1 MKIMNIFQKKKPVFD
16 KARFDNNTKLLQQQL
31 LDLTKSNQANDVI
44 KVRSQNIINLLDTPI
59 AAPQLKQMEILDG
72 QLFNVLN
79 ILKDAVAQGLIQTTD
94 EGLTVIQNLIITN
107 RNQGKLFQMLEEVK
121 ASVDNLIEYTK
132 IDINQKDIDKL
143 SSRLKQIKKIFDE
156 RGKTFS
162 ETEKNNFT
170 REAKDLLNQKA
181 NKESLIA
188 RLQGSVRGRNNQ
200 LNVLKERQDYQS
212 MVKNQL
218 LSLTGFKEAVAD
230 VQILKENID
239 KVQDEIDNVSEVYVD
254 ENLRKKDPKALTTS
268 LADLLQ
274 NIPDDNQ
281 TKTPVATQQTTTPQP
296 AKQKDDLSKLLEEIE
311 D

>member
-1 MKIMNIFQKKKPVFD
+1 MIFFNKKKPAFD
-16 KARFDNNTKLLQQQL
+16 KVRFDNNTKLLQQQL

-59 AAPQLKQMEILDG
+59 AAPQLKQMEVLDG

-79 ILKDAVAQGLIQTTD
+79 ILKDAVAQGLVQTTD

-132 IDINQKDIDKL
+132 IDLNQKDIDKL
-143 SSRLKQIKKIFDE
+143 SGRLKQIKKIAEE

-162 ETEKNNFT
+162 ETERNNFT

-212 MVKNQL
+212 MVNNQL

-254 ENLRKKDPKALTTS
+254 ENLKKKDPKALTTS
-268 LADLLQ
+268 VEDLLQ
-274 NIPDDNQ
+274 NIPAETQ
-281 TKTPVATQQTTTPQP
+281 TKTPVATKQTATSQP
-296 AKQKDDLSKLLEEIE
+296 TKQKDDLSKLLEEIE

>member
-1 MKIMNIFQKKKPVFD
+1 MIFFNKKKPAFD
-16 KARFDNNTKLLQQQL
+16 KVRFDNNTKLLQQQL
-31 LDLTKSNQANDVI
+31 LDLTKSNQATDVI

-59 AAPQLKQMEILDG
+59 AAPQLKQMEVLDG

-79 ILKDAVAQGLIQTTD
+79 ILKDAVAQGLVQTTD

-132 IDINQKDIDKL
+132 IDLNQKDIDKL
-143 SSRLKQIKKIFDE
+143 SGRLKQIKKIAEE

-162 ETEKNNFT
+162 ETERNNFT

-212 MVKNQL
+212 MVNNQL

-254 ENLRKKDPKALTTS
+254 ENLKKKDPKALTTS
-268 LADLLQ
+268 LEDLLQ
-274 NIPDDNQ
+274 NVPAETQ
-281 TKTPVATQQTTTPQP
+281 TKTPVATKQTATSQP
-296 AKQKDDLSKLLEEIE
+296 TKQKDDLSKLLEEIE

>member
-1 MKIMNIFQKKKPVFD
+1 MIFFNKKKPAFD
-16 KARFDNNTKLLQQQL
+16 KVRFDNNTKLLQQQL

-59 AAPQLKQMEILDG
+59 AAPQLKQMEVLDG

-79 ILKDAVAQGLIQTTD
+79 ILKDAVAQGLVQTTD

-132 IDINQKDIDKL
+132 IDLNQKDIDKL
-143 SSRLKQIKKIFDE
+143 SGRLKQIKKIAEE

-162 ETEKNNFT
+162 ETERNNFT

-188 RLQGSVRGRNNQ
+188 RLQGSIRGRNNQ

-212 MVKNQL
+212 MVNNQL

-254 ENLRKKDPKALTTS
+254 ENLKKKDPKALTTS
-268 LADLLQ
+268 LEDLLQ
-274 NIPDDNQ
+274 NVPAETQ
-281 TKTPVATQQTTTPQP
+281 TKTPVATKQTATSQP
-296 AKQKDDLSKLLEEIE
+296 TKQKDDLSKLLEEIE

>member
-1 MKIMNIFQKKKPVFD
+1 MIFFNKKKPAFD
-16 KARFDNNTKLLQQQL
+16 KVRFDNNTKLLQQQL

-59 AAPQLKQMEILDG
+59 AAPQLKQMEVLDG

-79 ILKDAVAQGLIQTTD
+79 ILKDAVAQGLVQTTD

-132 IDINQKDIDKL
+132 IDLNQKDIDKL
-143 SSRLKQIKKIFDE
+143 SGRLKQIKKIAEE

-162 ETEKNNFT
+162 ETERNNFT

-212 MVKNQL
+212 MVNNQL

-254 ENLRKKDPKALTTS
+254 ENLKKKDPKALTTS
-268 LADLLQ
+268 LEDLLQ
-274 NIPDDNQ
+274 NVPAETQ
-281 TKTPVATQQTTTPQP
+281 TKTPIATKQTATSQP
-296 AKQKDDLSKLLEEIE
+296 TKQKDDLSKLLEEIE

>member
-1 MKIMNIFQKKKPVFD
+1 MIFFNKKKPAFD
-16 KARFDNNTKLLQQQL
+16 KVRFDNNTKLLQQQL
-31 LDLTKSNQANDVI
+31 LDLTKSNQATDVI

-59 AAPQLKQMEILDG
+59 AAPQLKQMEVLDG

-79 ILKDAVAQGLIQTTD
+79 ILKDAVAQGLVQTTD

-132 IDINQKDIDKL
+132 IDLNQKDIDKL
-143 SSRLKQIKKIFDE
+143 SGRLKQIKKIAEE

-162 ETEKNNFT
+162 ETERNNFT

-212 MVKNQL
+212 MVNNQL

-254 ENLRKKDPKALTTS
+254 ENLKKKDPKALTTS
-268 LADLLQ
+268 LEDLLQ
-274 NIPDDNQ
+274 NVPAETQ
-281 TKTPVATQQTTTPQP
+281 TKTPVATKQTSTSQP
-296 AKQKDDLSKLLEEIE
+296 TKQKDDLSKLLEEIE

>member
-1 MKIMNIFQKKKPVFD
+1 MIFFNKKKPAFD
-16 KARFDNNTKLLQQQL
+16 KVRFDNNTKLLQQQL

-59 AAPQLKQMEILDG
+59 AAPQLKQMEVLDG

-79 ILKDAVAQGLIQTTD
+79 ILKDAVAQGLVQTTD

-132 IDINQKDIDKL
+132 IDLNQKDIDKL
-143 SSRLKQIKKIFDE
+143 SGRLKQIKKIAEE

-162 ETEKNNFT
+162 ETERNNFT

-212 MVKNQL
+212 MVNNQL

-254 ENLRKKDPKALTTS
+254 ENLKKKDPKALTTS
-268 LADLLQ
+268 LEDLLQ
-274 NIPDDNQ
+274 NVPAETQ
-281 TKTPVATQQTTTPQP
+281 TKTPVATKQTATSQP
-296 AKQKDDLSKLLEEIE
+296 TKQKDDLSKLLEEIE

>member
-1 MKIMNIFQKKKPVFD
+1 MNIMNIFQKKKPVFD

-121 ASVDNLIEYTK
+121 ANVDNLIEYTK

>member
-121 ASVDNLIEYTK
+121 ANVDNLIEYTK

-281 TKTPVATQQTTTPQP
+281 TKTPVATQQTATPQP

>member
-1 MKIMNIFQKKKPVFD
+1 MIFFNKKKPAFD
-16 KARFDNNTKLLQQQL
+16 KVRFDNNTKLLQQQL
-31 LDLTKSNQANDVI
+31 LDLTKSNQATDVI

-59 AAPQLKQMEILDG
+59 AAPQLKQMEVLDG

-79 ILKDAVAQGLIQTTD
+79 ILKDAVAQGLVQTTD

-132 IDINQKDIDKL
+132 IDLNQKDIDKL
-143 SSRLKQIKKIFDE
+143 SGRLKQIKKIAEE

-162 ETEKNNFT
+162 ETERNNFT

-254 ENLRKKDPKALTTS
+254 ENLKKKDPKALTTS
-268 LADLLQ
+268 LEDLLQ
-274 NIPDDNQ
+274 NVPAETQ
-281 TKTPVATQQTTTPQP
+281 TKTPVATKQAATSQP
-296 AKQKDDLSKLLEEIE
+296 TKQKDDLSKLLEEIE

>member
-1 MKIMNIFQKKKPVFD
+1 MNFFQKKKPAFD
-16 KARFDNNTKLLQQQL
+16 QVRFNNNAKLLQQQL

-44 KVRSQNIINLLDTPI
+44 KVRAQNIINLLDTPVGS
-59 AAPQLKQMEILDG
+59 PQLKQMEILDN
-72 QLFNVLN
+72 QLFHVLN
-79 ILKDAVAQGLIQTTD
+79 ILKDAVAQGLVQTSD

-132 IDINQKDIDKL
+132 IDLNQKDIDKL
-143 SSRLKQIKKIFDE
+143 TSRLKQIKKIFDE

-170 REAKDLLNQKA
+170 REAKDLLNQKT

-212 MVKNQL
+212 MVNNQL
-218 LSLTGFKEAVAD
+218 LTLAGFKEAVAD

-239 KVQDEIDNVSEVYVD
+239 KVQEEVDNVSEVYVD
-254 ENLRKKDPKALTTS
+254 ENLRMKDPKALTTS

-274 NIPDDNQ
+274 SIPDDNP
-281 TKTPVATQQTTTPQP
+281 TKTPVATQQPTTTQP